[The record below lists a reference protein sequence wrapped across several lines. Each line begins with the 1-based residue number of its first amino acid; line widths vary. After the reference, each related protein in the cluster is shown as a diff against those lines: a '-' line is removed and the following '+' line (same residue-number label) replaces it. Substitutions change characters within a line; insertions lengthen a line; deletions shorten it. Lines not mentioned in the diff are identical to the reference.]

1 MNARPSFPAPT
12 FAAPSAAPAAKRERR
27 PDPWVPAFMVFVL
40 LCGVLL
46 LVPGIG
52 PLRMALRIATFGG
65 SLVLLAGLRGRG
77 GIHPAAPVGLLAM
90 LVVVIQ
96 VMSPGTTSL
105 LAGTAHATLYL
116 AVMGPLFWVPR
127 LDPDVR
133 VIQRVAL
140 ILWVFHT
147 ASAALGVLQVYFP
160 GQFQPQISAVIANR
174 KDYLDALMITT
185 TSGIRVFRPMG
196 LTDLPGGAAISG
208 LYAVLFGT
216 GFFLTRRTPW
226 TIAASALSMVI
237 GMTCLYLSQ
246 VRAVL
251 VMTGIAVVMVVAIL
265 IWRRDLMRVWALGG
279 TAVAMAIAGYGV
291 AVALA
296 GPSVAKRVATLT
308 ASRPGAVYYH
318 ERGHFF
324 TELFTNILPKSPFGM
339 GLGHWGMMATYFG
352 RPGDASP
359 GVWVEIQWAGWIVDG
374 GIPLALFYATALVM
388 ALWAAW
394 KVARAPAPAG
404 APELPFWGIIVLA
417 YGVGAFA
424 LTFSYPIFLSQP
436 GMEFWLLISLLYAV
450 ARHERRRARLA
461 AAPAAAPATA

>member
-1 MNARPSFPAPT
+1 MR
-12 FAAPSAAPAAKRERR
+12 K
-27 PDPWVPAFMVFVL
+27 PDPWVPAFVVFTLV
-40 LCGVLL
+40 CGVLL

-52 PLRMALRIATFGG
+52 PLRLALRIATFGG
-65 SLVLLAGLRGRG
+65 SLVLLAGLRGKG

-90 LVVVIQ
+90 LVVAIQ
-96 VMSPGTTSL
+96 VISPGTTSL

-133 VIQRVAL
+133 VVRRVAL

-147 ASAALGVLQVYFP
+147 ASAVLGVLQVYLP
-160 GQFQPQISAVIANR
+160 GEFQPQISSVIANR

-185 TSGIRVFRPMG
+185 TSGVRVFRPMG

-216 GFFLTRRTPW
+216 GFLLTRRTPW
-226 TIAASALSMVI
+226 TIAASAFSMVM
-237 GMTCLYLSQ
+237 GMACLYLSQ

-251 VMTGIAVVMVVAIL
+251 VMTGIAVVMVVGIL
-265 IWRRDLMRVWALGG
+265 IWRRDLLRVWALGG
-279 TAVAMAIAGYGV
+279 TAIAVAVAGYAV
-291 AVALA
+291 AIALA
-296 GPSVAKRVATLT
+296 GPSVAKRVASLT
-308 ASRPGAVYYH
+308 ASRPGSVYYH

-324 TELFTNILPKSPFGM
+324 TQLFTEILPRSPFGM

-352 RPGDASP
+352 KAGDASP
-359 GVWVEIQWAGWIVDG
+359 GIWVEIQWAGWIVDG
-374 GIPLALFYATALVM
+374 GVPLALFYATALIM

-394 KVARAPAPAG
+394 KVARAPAPEG
-404 APELPFWGIIVLA
+404 APDLPFWGIIVLA

-436 GMEFWLLISLLYAV
+436 GMEFWLLITLLYAA
-450 ARHERRRARLA
+450 ARHERRRAKLA
-461 AAPAAAPATA
+461 MAPVAA